1 MFCQKNQVIFSD
13 GHGLVKKFKAAAA
26 KQNNNPPPPKKKK
39 KKQQQLKNKQKTFD
53 TFLCVHS
60 LLKESNKRT
69 LTTEEKQRL
78 RSLPP
83 KIVPWLFHWTISTEA
98 ETCHNP
104 TPCPPEQQQ
113 QQNEKQ
119 TPQNTHTQTNKNN
132 KQRNKKQANSNPTT
146 HTDNSN
152 KQTKKQK
159 THQKTHNQIVKKEEK
174 KAYYRAVMEL
184 DL

>member
-1 MFCQKNQVIFSD
+1 MLHITIFFKLFFCFVLSEKPSYIFWWTWF
-13 GHGLVKKFKAAAA
+13 GKKIQSSSSKT
-26 KQNNNPPPPKKKK
+26 KQQPPPPPKKEKEKK
-39 KKQQQLKNKQKTFD
+39 KQQQQLKNKQKTFD

-119 TPQNTHTQTNKNN
+119 TPQNTHTHKQTRTTNKET
-132 KQRNKKQANSNPTT
+132 K
-146 HTDNSN
+146 N
-152 KQTKKQK
+152 KQTATPLHTQTTAISKQRSKKH
-159 THQKTHNQIVKKEEK
+159 TKKHTTK
-174 KAYYRAVMEL
+174 L
-184 DL
+184 